1 MIKSSAFQERVI
13 RIGEDAFSGCSS
25 LESVEL
31 PSSVISIEYRA
42 IGFIQENRE
51 IKKNLEQD
59 KAGRQNLRSN
69 RGLGKKQ
76 K

>member
-51 IKKNLEQD
+51 IKRTLNKI
-59 KAGRQNLRSN
+59 RQ
-69 RGLGKKQ
+69 GGKI
-76 K
+76 